1 MEEEQKKRRELAEKL
16 PQLELD
22 QPVKVDGSNLADFF
36 YLSCGEEDA
45 MDAFHTKNGKSPLLD
60 MTTRLNEVEKITKTA
75 CKITYSGFNPP
86 PSNRKILGDLAYLE
100 ITPPKYPN
108 EAVFF
113 VTCIPNGFYVNNTI
127 SNEKFD
133 PTPSS
138 KDPCFSHSLLDC
150 LLQRSKSIRNS
161 WVSTTNQPF
170 IQPFVLL
177 RHLYAHYSYSQF
189 HIHYVHLN
197 IDGGT
202 FSSKRAS

>member
-1 MEEEQKKRRELAEKL
+1 MVEEEQMKRRELAEKL
-16 PQLELD
+16 PQLDLEK
-22 QPVKVDGSNLADFF
+22 PVKVDGSNLADFF

-45 MDAFHTKNGKSPLLD
+45 MDAFHSKKGKSPLLD
-60 MTTRLNEVEKITKTA
+60 VTTRLNELEKITKTE

-127 SNEKFD
+127 SHEKFD

-161 WVSTTNQPF
+161 WVSTTK
-170 IQPFVLL
+170 L
-177 RHLYAHYSYSQF
+177 RITQHLIIFYISHT
-189 HIHYVHLN
+189 H
-197 IDGGT
+197 
-202 FSSKRAS
+202 